1 MPRIVALTG
10 GIASGKSTVSATW
23 KSHGITVIDA
33 DEIAREVVKPG
44 TPALWLI
51 RRRFGEDVMNDDGT
65 LNRAALGRI
74 IFADRKQRGAL
85 NRRIHPFII
94 LEILNRVLAAIFIRW
109 RSIVIIDA
117 PVLYESGTLVPFCSC
132 IVVVTCEPEQQ
143 MERMLARDSNKQL
156 TREEAENRIASQIPL
171 EEKARRADIVIDNS
185 GDKDQLEQSCLT
197 ALDELQPSYS
207 GELAFRGLVIVVAAK
222 IAVRLIHRFGK

>member
-1 MPRIVALTG
+1 MPRIVGLTG

-51 RRRFGEDVMNDDGT
+51 RRHFGEEVMNNDGT

-74 IFADRKQRGAL
+74 VFSDRKQRAAL

-94 LEILNRVLAAIFIRW
+94 LDMLNRVLVAIFIRW
-109 RSIVIIDA
+109 RSIIVLDA
-117 PVLYESGTLVPFCSC
+117 PLLFESKTLIPFCSR
-132 IVVVTCEPEQQ
+132 IVVVTCQPDQQ
-143 MERMLARDSNKQL
+143 MERMLVRDSNKEL
-156 TREEAENRIASQIPL
+156 TREEAENRINSQLPL
-171 EEKARRADIVIDNS
+171 EEKAKRADIVIDNS
-185 GDKDQLEQSCLT
+185 GDKDQLEQSSLT
-197 ALDELQPSYS
+197 VLDELQPSYS
-207 GELAFRGLVIVVAAK
+207 GELAFRGLVIAVAAK
-222 IAVRLIHRFGK
+222 IAVRLIHRFTK